1 MGEQQK
7 QLILKNLDREEALKE
22 FKELHDE
29 LGVALGTG
37 TLIKGEAEQLEKRMA
52 ELMCIVEYLDIL
64 QGGE

>member
-29 LGVALGTG
+29 LGIALGTG
-37 TLIKGEAEQLEKRMA
+37 TLIKRRT
-52 ELMCIVEYLDIL
+52 
-64 QGGE
+64 

>member
-22 FKELHDE
+22 FKELHNE
-29 LGVALGTG
+29 LGIALGTG